1 MTDPA
6 ATVPHAM
13 KVIDRHYKVADGEL
27 QIDGVGIKSI
37 AEKYGTPLFVYSSKA
52 IDDQWNRLRDALPR
66 EFSIC
71 YSVKANPNQ
80 AILRHFLTKGA
91 GLEIASAGEFVQAT
105 SAGCAPANILFA
117 GPGKGDEELEFVL
130 ERGIGEIHAESA
142 NEVQR
147 IAKICKKLNRKANL
161 AVRVN
166 PSSEAEGGAMRM
178 GGRAA
183 AFGID
188 EEKLD
193 QVIDLI
199 LSLPQIEFHGI
210 HLFTGTQ
217 ILDANILIT
226 QYRKGLEIAL
236 HVTRCTKKQ
245 LHTIDFGGGLG
256 IPHFAHEHELDTD
269 ALRIG
274 LEKLMQEIGRDPL
287 LKNARFLVEPGRFL
301 VGEAGIYISRVVD
314 VKVSREKKFLILD
327 GGMHHH
333 LAASGNLGQTTK
345 RNYPVAVVNH
355 LSAAASA
362 PGEKVEVVGPLCT
375 PLDVLARDV
384 ELPHAEVGD
393 LVGVF
398 QSGAYARAASPLGF
412 LSHPAP
418 PEVWVEHGHDKLVR
432 RRGTYADY
440 LRDQI
445 SDEDSPSE
453 RDDAP
458 DESRTPVVISSRG
471 SKLRAK

>member
-13 KVIDRHYKVADGEL
+13 KVIDRHYKMADGEL
-27 QIDGVGIKSI
+27 QIDGVGVKSI

-80 AILRHFLTKGA
+80 AILRHFLSKGA
-91 GLEIASAGEFVQAT
+91 G
-105 SAGCAPANILFA
+105 
-117 GPGKGDEELEFVL
+117 LEFVL

-188 EEKLD
+188 EEQLD

-236 HVTRCTKKQ
+236 HVTRRTKKQ

-274 LEKLMQEIGRDPL
+274 LEKLMQEVGRDPL

-301 VGEAGIYISRVVD
+301 VGEAGIYIARVVD
-314 VKVSREKKFLILD
+314 VKVSREKKFLIVD

-333 LAASGNLGQTTK
+333 LAASGNLGQTIK

-355 LSAAASA
+355 LSAPASA

-418 PEVWVEHGHDKLVR
+418 PEVWVDHGHDKLVR

-458 DESRTPVVISSRG
+458 YESRTPVVISSRG
-471 SKLRAK
+471 SKLRAKSR